1 MNITATHHIVNDRT
15 AGSMPVWQGRKVA
28 NVQSQSVEKLAAVE
42 PGRKDAVVAEES
54 VLIQNTSK
62 STYRS
67 SMAVPKEHF
76 EKYAHLD
83 TQEPDVGFADFLDVI
98 NPLQHIPL
106 VSHMYRQA
114 TGDEIKP
121 FAQIAGGG
129 LFGGV
134 VGLASSAANVMIE
147 AQTGDDLA
155 GHVMAAVSGK
165 AKAVSEPVI
174 VASHMDASRYNS

>member
-67 SMAVPKEHF
+67 SMAVPKVLCAPITAVCLA
-76 EKYAHLD
+76 KSD
-83 TQEPDVGFADFLDVI
+83 
-98 NPLQHIPL
+98 
-106 VSHMYRQA
+106 S
-114 TGDEIKP
+114 TGCIR
-121 FAQIAGGG
+121 IAV
-129 LFGGV
+129 LST
-134 VGLASSAANVMIE
+134 LRPVMI
-147 AQTGDDLA
+147 
-155 GHVMAAVSGK
+155 
-165 AKAVSEPVI
+165 
-174 VASHMDASRYNS
+174 